1 MQVLII
7 GAGKLGRELAL
18 SLLKREDQVVLVEAR
33 PELLKLAEH
42 IPCTKILGDM
52 TDKEV
57 LRNAQI
63 ETADVVCCVAD
74 SDNANIMSTWVASKI
89 FYVPRVLTRMYNPQK
104 KSVFKALG
112 METISSTDFTV
123 EAFLHAIE
131 GEETVMQHRLFNNTV
146 TYTLLDV
153 PQELIGAE
161 ISEIQ
166 TMSDQIIFGILR
178 GAMPLPASDTLV
190 IQAKDR
196 VIMAAIQ

>member
-52 TDKEV
+52 SDKEV

-178 GAMPLPASDTLV
+178 GDMTLPASDTLV

>member
-178 GAMPLPASDTLV
+178 GDMTLPASDTLV